1 MLKEYTIGID
11 DTDSNYGMCT
21 TYLATLI
28 VDLLERIGVD
38 FLDFP
43 RLVRLNPNIPY
54 KTRGN
59 GAVSI
64 KFITE
69 EKKIKEIWRES
80 IKLVETY
87 SDIDETNTDPGIVL
101 QSGKPDPR
109 LQQIYQEALYSV
121 IKIETIKEILNKDFN
136 GEYFHIKEG
145 RGLIGASAAIG
156 TDLQSDYTFEFIAYR
171 DPNIKVSKRLID
183 EESVI
188 LADESTAL
196 SFGNYDYIHNQL
208 MITPH
213 GPDPVYVGIRGE
225 NARSVIDM
233 WCKIKILEKI
243 NTIMLFRSNQHTQ
256 PHFPKEF
263 NGKEIKP
270 HFSVKVRGTVNS
282 DPYLINGGHV
292 LFPLISDGKS
302 INCAAYEPT
311 KIFRHFV
318 RELTTGDEL
327 MVYGGVRPASD
338 EYPITIN
345 LEHFEVLKLKKII
358 SRIPVKC
365 PQCNGSLKS
374 LGMNQGFRCK
384 RCKNTLKEKDFGYQL
399 KKRGLRTGVR
409 YTIPIC
415 AQRHLTKPLSRDVTL
430 QFHKMSKKPFE
441 SEFRE
446 FLINRNDLIEKSKI

>member
-11 DTDSNYGMCT
+11 DTDSHSGMCT
-21 TYLATLI
+21 TYLATLM
-28 VDLLERIGVD
+28 VNFLERKEVD

-43 RLVRLNPNIPY
+43 WLVRLNPNIPY

-64 KFITE
+64 SFITRE
-69 EKKIKEIWRES
+69 DKIKEIWREC
-80 IKLVETY
+80 IKLVEKY
-87 SDIDETNTDPGIVL
+87 ADIDAINTDPGIVL
-101 QSGKPDPR
+101 QSGKSDPR
-109 LQQIYQEALYSV
+109 LRQIYKEALYSV
-121 IKIETIKEILNKDFN
+121 IKIETAKEILRKDFN

-156 TDLQSDYTFEFIAYR
+156 ADLQSDYTFEFIAYR
-171 DPNIKVSKRLID
+171 DPNIKVAKRLIN
-183 EESVI
+183 EQSVI
-188 LADESTAL
+188 LADKAVPL

-225 NARSVIDM
+225 TAGSVIDM
-233 WCKIKILEKI
+233 WSKIEILEKI
-243 NTIMLFRSNQHTQ
+243 KAVMIFRSNQHTQ

-263 NGKEIKP
+263 KGEGIKP
-270 HFSVKVRGTVNS
+270 YHSVRVIGRVED
-282 DPYLINGGHV
+282 DPFLINGGHV
-292 LFPLISDGKS
+292 LFSLISDGKS

-338 EYPITIN
+338 RYPITIN
-345 LEHFEVLKLKKII
+345 LEHFEVLKLKKIL

-365 PQCNGSLKS
+365 PQCNGALKS
-374 LGMNQGFRCK
+374 LGTNQGFRCK
-384 RCKNTLKEKDFGYQL
+384 GCKYIINEKEFGYQY

-415 AQRHLTKPLSRDVTL
+415 AQRHLTKPLSRDENL
-430 QFHKMSKKPFE
+430 QFHKTSKKSFKT
-441 SEFRE
+441 EFKE
-446 FLINRNDLIEKSKI
+446 FLGSRKNLIERSKL